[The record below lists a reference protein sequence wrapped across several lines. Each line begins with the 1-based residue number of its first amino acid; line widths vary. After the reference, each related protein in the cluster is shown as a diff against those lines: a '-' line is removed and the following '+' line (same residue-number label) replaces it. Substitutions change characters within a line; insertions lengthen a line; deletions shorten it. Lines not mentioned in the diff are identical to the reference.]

1 MAYKFNIN
9 RGEEILLK
17 AASIGAAILGVVAV
31 YTFYKNNIWK
41 PKIVVNDVDFQK
53 GVANLTINNRPFV
66 LRGDSAY
73 LIAYDWG
80 VRFGF
85 TPTPDGKRVYD
96 RIEVIK
102 RNMVQKV
109 IKKADDAKNV
119 AFTGFNE
126 DTYWNDAFDGGK
138 PYDAAFTGS
147 DKAITEDVWGV
158 KDGEGFSIFVDK

>member
-9 RGEEILLK
+9 EGEEILLK

-41 PKIVVNDVDFQK
+41 PKIVVNSVDFK
-53 GVANLTINNRPFV
+53 NGVADLTINDRPFV

-109 IKKADDAKNV
+109 IKKADEQKG
-119 AFTGFNE
+119 FTGFNE
-126 DTYWNDAFDGGK
+126 DTYWNDAFEGGK

-147 DKAITEDVWGV
+147 ERAITKDVWGV
-158 KDGEGFSIFVDK
+158 KDSDGFSIFVDK